1 MDEFI
6 TSTTTPK
13 ELLGS
18 IRAIGECI
26 ELVNRSCY
34 TMNEIPVNAGAAI
47 CFILNLELYRSSAR
61 KALNEANG
69 RFKVLEKFF
78 TSQFTMYL

>member
-13 ELLGS
+13 ERLGS

-26 ELVNRSCY
+26 GLVNRGCY
-34 TMNEIPVNAGAAI
+34 
-47 CFILNLELYRSSAR
+47 LERNPGDGIVIEPTLKRPF
-61 KALNEANG
+61 AL
-69 RFKVLEKFF
+69 F
-78 TSQFTMYL
+78 

>member
-6 TSTTTPK
+6 ISTTTPK

-47 CFILNLELYRSSAR
+47 CFILNLELSFVRSEGS
-61 KALNEANG
+61 
-69 RFKVLEKFF
+69 
-78 TSQFTMYL
+78 